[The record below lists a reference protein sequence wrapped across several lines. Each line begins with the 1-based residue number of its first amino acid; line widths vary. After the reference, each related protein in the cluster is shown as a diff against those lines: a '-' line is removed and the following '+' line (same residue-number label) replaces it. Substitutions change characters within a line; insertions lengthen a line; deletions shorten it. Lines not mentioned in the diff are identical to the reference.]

1 MKRPVITVKFAQ
13 TFDGKIAAGDGSSKW
28 ISSPESL
35 KLAHRLRSLNDA
47 ILIGAGT
54 LLSDNPSLTTRR
66 VRGSNPIRVVIDR
79 KLKIPYSSNVL
90 KGIDKAKTII
100 ITTKKAAKKKIIKLE
115 KQGAEVVLASVGKN
129 GYIDLNAIIRILYK
143 KGVKK
148 LLVEGGSKVITSF
161 IRKGLADKIVVIV
174 APKILGKGMNAIGD
188 LGISSMNKA
197 LKLKVCTAKR
207 SGKDVVYEVSIKK

>member
-129 GYIDLNAIIRILYK
+129 GYIDLKVVIRILYK
-143 KGVKK
+143 KGIQK
-148 LLVEGGSKVITSF
+148 LLVEGGAALIALFLKSS
-161 IRKGLADKIVVIV
+161 LADKIIVIV
-174 APKILGKGMNAIGD
+174 SPKILGRGTESVGE
-188 LGISSMNKA
+188 LGIKNIKRA
-197 LKLKVCTAKR
+197 LKLRFKSVKSVGEDIVYTAFF
-207 SGKDVVYEVSIKK
+207 